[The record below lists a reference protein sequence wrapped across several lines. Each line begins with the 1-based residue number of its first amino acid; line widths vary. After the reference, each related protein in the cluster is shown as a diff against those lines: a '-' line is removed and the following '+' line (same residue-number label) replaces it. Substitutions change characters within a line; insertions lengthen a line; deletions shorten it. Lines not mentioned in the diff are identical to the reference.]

1 MGIVGQTTGANLQTN
16 NGVSPIVNE
25 NPVSKVDH
33 TGSEKPWLKPF
44 LIISISLV
52 VVLSS
57 LTTVDRAA
65 EDDFES
71 LFHRALITF
80 ALARTLNG
88 VISAVQGTELALQ
101 PAGVGVTLTPGEILD
116 PVNDLIERFSWIM
129 LGASLSLGVQQVLL
143 DIGQWWGTRLVV
155 ALLALAW
162 LFVRL
167 WKGDR
172 SVLEQTLVRALI
184 IALFLRFAVPLA
196 LIANEAIYHQFLEAR
211 YVEST
216 QVIEAAGAEIEAV
229 NHPVVEEDAAENSSF
244 FDSLGKAL
252 DSTRETL
259 NLKERV
265 EIIRERATELI
276 ENLIQLSVV
285 FILQTGILPLVF
297 LWLLIQLMKRAFR
310 VSDFKRNS

>member
-1 MGIVGQTTGANLQTN
+1 MTDKQSVDNGQLKR
-16 NGVSPIVNE
+16 SPR
-25 NPVSKVDH
+25 
-33 TGSEKPWLKPF
+33 WLRP
-44 LIISISLV
+44 LLV
-52 VVLSS
+52 VMLVLVVLLSS

-65 EDDFES
+65 EEDFES

-80 ALARTLNG
+80 ALARSLNG

-155 ALLALAW
+155 ALLAAAWLLAW
-162 LFVRL
+162 L
-167 WKGDR
+167 WKSDR
-172 SVLEQTLVRALI
+172 SLLEQTLLRALI
-184 IALFLRFAVPLA
+184 IALFLRFAVPIA
-196 LIANEAIYHQFLEAR
+196 LIANEAIYRQFLESR

-216 QVIEAAGAEIEAV
+216 QIIESAGQEIEAV
-229 NHPVVEEDAAENSSF
+229 NQPVEDLDTDEETGF
-244 FDSLGKAL
+244 FDSLGRAL
-252 DSTRETL
+252 DSTRESL
-259 NLKERV
+259 NLRERLAV
-265 EIIRERATELI
+265 IRDRATEVI

-310 VSDFKRNS
+310 VSGFGLRN